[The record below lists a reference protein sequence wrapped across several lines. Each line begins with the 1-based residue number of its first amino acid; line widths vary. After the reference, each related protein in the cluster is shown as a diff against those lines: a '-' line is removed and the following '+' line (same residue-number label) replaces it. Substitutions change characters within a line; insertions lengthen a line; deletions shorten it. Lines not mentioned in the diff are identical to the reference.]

1 MSVRDTSGRSVLK
14 VDINRAFSLL
24 NKRLLHAALEAWNLL
39 AVQRGR
45 DTEAQAQVLDG
56 LGVTNWFL
64 ARNEDALKCF
74 EQAVTLSRDPVTRCN
89 YLVRT
94 AIVHGRLHEYD
105 RALRVIRDALNELG
119 HQNIEAL
126 AFAYGNLSFVQGQN
140 GFYKDSLE
148 SAKRSLELFEQSAAE
163 TPYAEIYN
171 NIGLAYLEEHCYEQA
186 EEYLL
191 KAVQVSEGS
200 TALSPLM
207 ELSRLYFL
215 TGDIEKSVE
224 FGLQAMQLV
233 WSSIVNYDKEDIAR
247 LCRLLANVS
256 YQLGERAVALRLLE
270 KAGLMFGQLGMWRE
284 WDQAQSQLDEWY
296 RKEHEPVTSVHRT
309 GLSADIERF
318 VRLLDVMNAQELLG
332 EQFSEL
338 LDARVLYA
346 NVFADALQLSP
357 EEKNRL
363 VYVCRFADYGLT
375 ALEPDVVANPQRSS
389 SAWEQYQR
397 HPELSSDMLQSIDL
411 EPSVAEIIV
420 AHHEHYDGTG
430 YPNQRTGSDIPYL
443 ARLFAVVDHYA
454 TGVVVEEKPHS
465 VVLTEI
471 RQEGGRTLD
480 PGVVAAFERLFT

>member
-1 MSVRDTSGRSVLK
+1 VRDT
-14 VDINRAFSLL
+14 RASHSPEITLQRAL
-24 NKRLLHAALEAWNLL
+24 DLQAKRLLHAALEAWNFL
-39 AVQRGR
+39 AWQV
-45 DTEAQAQVLDG
+45 DHDAEAQAQVCKG
-56 LGVTNWFL
+56 LGVTNLLL
-64 ARNEDALKCF
+64 ARNRAALKFF
-74 EQAVTLSRDPVTRCN
+74 EQAIALTSDPVARCN
-89 YLVRT
+89 YLVRA
-94 AIVHGRLHEYD
+94 AIAHGRLHQHD
-105 RALRVIRDALNELG
+105 RALRVMRDALSR
-119 HQNIEAL
+119 IEHLNTEDL
-126 AFAYGNLSFVQGQN
+126 AFAYINLSFVQGQN
-140 GFYKDSLE
+140 GFYRDSIE
-148 SAKRSLELFEQSAAE
+148 SAQRSLELFEKSAVA
-163 TPYAEIYN
+163 TPYMEIYN

-215 TGDIEKSVE
+215 TGDIETSVE

-256 YQLGERAVALRLLE
+256 YHLGEREVALRLLE

-296 RKEHEPVTSVHRT
+296 RKDADPRASVHRT
-309 GLSADIERF
+309 GLSTDIERF

-363 VYVCRFADYGLT
+363 VYACRFADYGLT
-375 ALEPDVVANPQRSS
+375 ALEPDVVANPRRSS
-389 SAWEQYQR
+389 SAWEQYLR
-397 HPELSSDMLQSIDL
+397 HPELSVDMLQSIDL
-411 EPSVAEIIV
+411 EPRAAEIIV

-430 YPNQRTGSDIPYL
+430 YPNQRAGSDIPYL
-443 ARLFAVVDHYA
+443 ARLFAVVDRYA
-454 TGVVVEEKPHS
+454 TGVVMEGKPHS
-465 VVLTEI
+465 EVLTEI
-471 RQEGGRTLD
+471 REQGGRALD
-480 PGVVAAFERLFT
+480 PEVVAAFERLFA